1 MTKKLYIRSKEKKQG
16 INIPWR
22 MSGANDSDQQVTWQ
36 RRTDEKRGD
45 GSEVVGP
52 TGQYWKT
59 NADDTFDKTVWVVED
74 EVPIVLR
81 NPIDDQPSSRVA
93 ASSEILN
100 VEMAT
105 GHGQRILGW
114 DPYEDII
121 LGETTGKFYISHDIG
136 KFEWASWRANAGTKI
151 SQADA
156 DALSEESAKRLGD
169 GVAQANP
176 KNGSAILGY
185 RLVGGNLSND
195 VAVNKWKEVSSLGK
209 LDTDKVPGLTALS
222 QYKDRISRHN
232 GKEYFTINKSVLA
245 DAIGKTGKKLQ
256 LTWMSPPSV
265 SVKSMDPYLDF
276 DINFSVNNMGR
287 QKQLSNCISNKRL
300 RNEVVAGIHGS
311 AANKLLFINLKRC
324 LELLGDDWKLLNK
337 TNLTNISG
345 GRIWLGVCNI
355 SYTYKGQAR
364 NAKAASNVSGS
375 QTFSQAS
382 VEGISARD
390 AGMLYTNNSTTRIQ
404 APQKSS
410 ILLSNTGPVT
420 AGCFPPGGSGTFTR
434 TGGRPNI
441 STIKRIP
448 NFAAQQQKTWYWTSN
463 LGTFKIPIN
472 LLTEGKVG
480 TLTPA
485 ALNSIKITS
494 IDFGAIATVNKV
506 KLTNIGSGPSRP
518 RGIY

>member
-22 MSGANDSDQQVTWQ
+22 MSGINDSDQQVTWQ
-36 RRTDEKRGD
+36 RRTDEQRGD
-45 GSEVVGP
+45 GSEIVGP

-74 EVPIVLR
+74 EAPIVLR
-81 NPIDDQPSSRVA
+81 NPVDDQPSSRVA

-136 KFEWASWRANAGTKI
+136 KFEWAAWRANAGTKI

-156 DALSEESAKRLGD
+156 DALSEDSAKRLGD
-169 GVAQANP
+169 GVAQASP
-176 KNGSAILGY
+176 KNGSTILGY

-222 QYKDRISRHN
+222 QYKDTISRHN

-245 DAIGKTGKKLQ
+245 DAIGTGGQKLQ

-265 SVKSMDPYLDF
+265 SVKSMDPYENL
-276 DINFSVNNMGR
+276 DINFTINNMGNV
-287 QKQLSNCISNKRL
+287 QTINNLISDKRL
-300 RNEVVAGIHGS
+300 RNEVVAGIYGS
-311 AANKLLFINLKRC
+311 ASNKLMFIDLKRC
-324 LELLGDDWKLLNK
+324 LELLGDTWKILNK

-355 SYTYKGQAR
+355 SYTYKGQAKKT
-364 NAKAASNVSGS
+364 NAASNVSGS
-375 QTFSQAS
+375 QTFASAS
-382 VEGISARD
+382 VEGIRAKD
-390 AGMLYTNNSTTRIQ
+390 AGMLYTNNNTTRIK

-410 ILLSNTGPVT
+410 ILLSNAGPVT
-420 AGCFPPGGSGTFTR
+420 LGCFPPGGGGYTNTST
-434 TGGRPNI
+434 GRPNI
-441 STIKRIP
+441 SRQVRLP
-448 NFAAQQQKTWYWTSN
+448 DYAAQQNKTWYWTSN

-480 TLTPA
+480 TLTPN
-485 ALNSIKITS
+485 ALNSIKITG

-506 KLTNIGSGPSRP
+506 KLTNIGRGPTLQR
-518 RGIY
+518 Y